1 MSASIK
7 RKRTAFPLDYK
18 LRIVEEAKL
27 CNNNR
32 QIARKHGLDEASV
45 RNWLKNEMKLRNALS
60 TGKMFRLGG
69 GGRKPE

>member
-1 MSASIK
+1 MSSRK
-7 RKRTAFPLDYK
+7 EKRTAYPLDYK

-32 QIARKHGLDEASV
+32 RTALKHGLSEALV
-45 RNWLKNEMKLRNALS
+45 RLWRKNELKIRDALS

-69 GGRKPE
+69 AGRKPE

>member
-1 MSASIK
+1 MK
-7 RKRTAFPLDYK
+7 KKRTAFPLDYK

-32 QIARKHGLDEASV
+32 QIARKHGLEHTLV
-45 RNWLKNEMKLRNALS
+45 RNWRKNEMKLRNALS

>member
-1 MSASIK
+1 MK
-7 RKRTAFPLDYK
+7 RKRTAYPFDYK

-32 QIARKHGLDEASV
+32 QIAMKHGLEESCV
-45 RNWLKNEMKLRNALS
+45 RNWRKNEMKLRNALS

-69 GGRKPE
+69 AGRKPE

>member
-1 MSASIK
+1 MKI
-7 RKRTAFPLDYK
+7 KRTAYPLDYK

-32 QIARKHGLDEASV
+32 QTALKHGLHEKLV
-45 RNWLKNEMKLRNALS
+45 RQWRKDEMKLRNALS
-60 TGKMFRLGG
+60 TGVMFRLWG